1 MERDFDGVTMMLVPA
16 GCFMMG
22 FDNSG
27 DVDERPAHQVCFSN
41 PFWIDKF
48 EVTQAQ
54 FVAQQGE
61 KASPNT
67 YQGALRPVDT
77 ISWWESLAYCRARGG
92 DLPTEA
98 QWEYAARG
106 PDSLEFPWGNTL
118 DKDLLSWDRV
128 EGMETENVGSYP
140 GGASWVG
147 AMDMA
152 GGVFEWIKGIQFA
165 YPYNPFDGREADTG
179 DEPRIVRGGSRYD
192 NANLGRMPD
201 RFSVAPDFTDGF
213 ISVRCVRT
221 SS

>member
-1 MERDFDGVTMMLVPA
+1 MMIVPA

-27 DVDERPAHQVCFSN
+27 DVDERPAHQICFSE

-48 EVTQAQ
+48 EVTQSQ
-54 FVAQQGE
+54 FEELGGAKVE
-61 KASPNT
+61 PNGFS
-67 YQGALRPVDT
+67 GALRPAENVT
-77 ISWWESLAYCRARGG
+77 WFEALAYCRMRGG

-128 EGMETENVGSYP
+128 EGIETENVGSYP

-147 AMDMA
+147 ALDMS

-165 YPYNPFDGREADTG
+165 YPYNPFDGREDDTG
-179 DEPRIVRGGSRYD
+179 ESPRIVRGGSRYD
-192 NANLGRMPD
+192 NANLGRVPD
-201 RFSVAPDFTDGF
+201 RFSVSPYFVADFVGM
-213 ISVRCVRT
+213 RCVRQGE
-221 SS
+221 